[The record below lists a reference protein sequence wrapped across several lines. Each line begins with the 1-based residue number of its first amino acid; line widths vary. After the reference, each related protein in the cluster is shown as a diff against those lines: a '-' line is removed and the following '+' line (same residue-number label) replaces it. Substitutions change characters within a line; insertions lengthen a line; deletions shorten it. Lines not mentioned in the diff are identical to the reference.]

1 MAPPRI
7 PIRVARRALLAL
19 ADGATI
25 GEAAEAAG
33 VGPRTVDRLID
44 DHRPMKKRE
53 TERRR
58 GALTLEDREEIRVG
72 IEHDESDRRI
82 ADRIGRHHGTVWR
95 EIKQNGG
102 RQAYRAARA
111 DERADQA
118 AQRSRESWVEDR
130 PWLWEIVMDLLITEK
145 WSPEQIAARLRR
157 DHPDDRQWWVSHETI
172 YQAIYVQAKG
182 ALRKELLGALRT
194 GRVRRKAQRRSAAG
208 DKGKIRDK
216 VMISQRPA
224 EVADRAV
231 PGHWESDLIIG
242 KANGSQVATLVERTT
257 RYGLLIRLENK
268 TAAYVAERIAQHVST
283 LPAQLA
289 KSLTVDQ
296 GTEFADHTS
305 FTIATDVPVFFCDP
319 RSPWQRG
326 TNENW
331 NGLVRQFLPKGE
343 DLSVYTQDELDEIAR
358 LLNTRPRKTLGWDT
372 PAERFN
378 QLVADAT

>member
-7 PIRVARRALLAL
+7 PLRVARVALLVL

-25 GEAAEAAG
+25 GEAAVAAG
-33 VGPRTVDRLID
+33 IDPRSVGRLID
-44 DHRPMKKRE
+44 DHRVMRKRD
-53 TERRR
+53 TKRRA
-58 GALTLEDREEIRVG
+58 GVLTLDERVEIRVG
-72 IEHDESDRRI
+72 IGYGETDEQI
-82 ADRIGRHHGTVWR
+82 GVRIGRHRSTVWR
-95 EIKQNGG
+95 EIRVNGG
-102 RQAYRAARA
+102 RRAYRAVRA

-118 AQRSRESWVEDR
+118 ALRPRPTWVETR
-130 PWLWEIVMDLLITEK
+130 PWLWEIVCAYLTVER
-145 WSPEQIAARLRR
+145 WSPEQIAQRLRR

-182 ALRKELLGALRT
+182 ALRRKLVSALRS
-194 GRVRRKAQRRSAAG
+194 GRIRRRPQKRSVTAREG
-208 DKGKIRDK
+208 TIRDK
-216 VMISQRPA
+216 VLISQRPA
-224 EVADRAV
+224 DAEDRAV

-242 KANGSQVATLVERTT
+242 KSNGSQVGTLVERTT

-268 TAAYVAERIAQHVST
+268 TAAHVAERIAAHVTT
-283 LPAQLA
+283 LPDQLV

-296 GTEFADHTS
+296 GTEFADHAS

-319 RSPWQRG
+319 HSPWQRG

-343 DLSVYTQDELDEIAR
+343 DLSVYTQPELDEIAR

-378 QLVADAT
+378 QLVANTT